1 MIPSSTK
8 GYHTMTSNIRVIE
21 NTFVKDLQVFA
32 NVTEHRE
39 HARFYPEAL
48 NEGYTKATYLTPNY
62 ISKYDGALTIA
73 FKNGNEQSVVVE
85 ISPEMLDI
93 ITKFMAK

>member
-1 MIPSSTK
+1 
-8 GYHTMTSNIRVIE
+8 MTNNIRVIE
-21 NTFVKDLQVFA
+21 SPFAKNFQVFA

-39 HARFYPEAL
+39 HARFYHEAPS
-48 NEGYTKATYLTPNY
+48 ESYTKATYLTPNY
-62 ISKYDGALTIA
+62 ITKYDGALTIG
-73 FKNGNEQSVVVE
+73 FKNGNGQSVVVE